1 MSAMLSKRPD
11 DPNVRAVNG
20 TLLLMKKDAA
30 GARRE
35 YEAALQ
41 RQPAQID
48 ALAGMAAIEGAAGQV
63 DRSHDRVKAQLDKQ
77 PRNTNLMLLLARIE
91 LAQKNPDSAERR
103 LRSIIEMEPS
113 NMRAY
118 DLLGRLYIDQRK
130 LAEARHEFQVIA
142 DKQPKA
148 VGANTI
154 VGMLYH
160 TDKQTA
166 EAEKAYKRALD
177 ADPSAPVAAN
187 NLAYIYAERGEN
199 LDEALALAKAAAL
212 RLPEEPQVMDTIG
225 WIYYKKQ
232 IASLAIPQF
241 QQCVDKDPKNAVYQ
255 FHLGLAHAQAGDT
268 AKARAALEQALKL
281 SPTFAGA
288 DEARRTLASLKG

>member
-1 MSAMLSKRPD
+1 
-11 DPNVRAVNG
+11 
-20 TLLLMKKDAA
+20 
-30 GARRE
+30 
-35 YEAALQ
+35 
-41 RQPAQID
+41 
-48 ALAGMAAIEGAAGQV
+48 
-63 DRSHDRVKAQLDKQ
+63 
-77 PRNTNLMLLLARIE
+77 MLLLARIE
-91 LAQKNPDSAERR
+91 LAQKNPESAERR

-118 DLLGRLYIDQRK
+118 DMLGRLYIDQKK
-130 LAEARHEFQVIA
+130 LAEARREFQVIA
-142 DKQPKA
+142 DKQPKS

-160 TDKQTA
+160 SENQTA
-166 EAEKAYKRALD
+166 EAERAYKRALD

-225 WIYYKKQ
+225 WVYYKKQ
-232 IASLAIPQF
+232 TASLAIPQF
-241 QQCVDKDPKNAVYQ
+241 EQCVEKDPKNAVYQ
-255 FHLGLAHAQAGDT
+255 FHLGLAQAQAGDT

-281 SPTFAGA
+281 SPSFPGA